1 MLPDL
6 PLFMDINSFA
16 RATPWLHGLIVV
28 YTTYGEVLFAV
39 LLAAGLWVARG
50 SGDARVMAGAVWAP
64 LGMLCALVINQPISD
79 AVAEV
84 RPCRALPGVLVLAHC
99 GTDFSFPSDHATMAG
114 AVAAG
119 VLVVTRRLLAWI
131 AVVAALLMAC
141 SRVYVAAHYPHDV
154 LAGLLIG
161 STVSLVGWLLV
172 RGVLTRVVTALH
184 STRLRPLLNSA
195 PLAPHRSDLVGSD
208 PVRPG

>member
-1 MLPDL
+1 
-6 PLFMDINSFA
+6 
-16 RATPWLHGLIVV
+16 LHGLVV
-28 YTTYGEVLFAV
+28 AYTSYGELAFAV
-39 LLAAGLWVARG
+39 LLAAWLWVARG
-50 SGDARVMAGAVWAP
+50 LGDARVMAAAVWAP
-64 LGMLCALVINQPISD
+64 LGVLCALAISQPISD
-79 AVAEV
+79 LVGEV

-119 VLVVTRRLLAWI
+119 ILVTTRRLLAWI

-141 SRVYVAAHYPHDV
+141 SRVYVAAHYPHDM

-161 STVSLVGWLLV
+161 ATVSVVGWLLM
-172 RGVLTRVVTALH
+172 RGVLIRVVTALH
-184 STRLRPLLNSA
+184 ASRLRPLLSSV
-195 PLAPHRSDLVGSD
+195 PLSPHRSGRAGSD

>member
-50 SGDARVMAGAVWAP
+50 SGDARMIAAALWAP
-64 LGMLCALVINQPISD
+64 LGMLCALAINQPISA

-114 AVAAG
+114 AVAVG
-119 VLVVTRRLLAWI
+119 VSVVTRRLLAWI

-161 STVSLVGWLLV
+161 STASLVGWLLV
-172 RGVLTRVVTALH
+172 RGVLTRVVTALQA
-184 STRLRPLLNSA
+184 TRLRPLLSSA
-195 PLAPHRSDLVGSD
+195 PFAPHRSDLVGSD